1 MIFVPYNNW
10 KTLFFIWISCYHR
23 VSVTAMLLCSLKQ
36 VFWKESVFYARYLC
50 NSIKILLTPKVQTKA
65 STYRK
70 TLSFCVNVQH
80 FSLWMKLL
88 KLNISLEACFFL
100 LKELRNCILCV
111 SRMWSLFCSIRDYLG
126 LPLLRVLFGNYC
138 VLFLFFLLILCFEF
152 NATICMIYIYIRF

>member
-1 MIFVPYNNW
+1 MNETF
-10 KTLFFIWISCYHR
+10 
-23 VSVTAMLLCSLKQ
+23 
-36 VFWKESVFYARYLC
+36 
-50 NSIKILLTPKVQTKA
+50 KA
-65 STYRK
+65 QH
-70 TLSFCVNVQH
+70 LSGG
-80 FSLWMKLL
+80 M
-88 KLNISLEACFFL
+88 FFL